1 MEIRSVNEAETWQ
14 KSREIIHFT
23 GICGAGK
30 STLSKRMADRIMLHG
45 GKVIGTID
53 YDPHVPDHER
63 AHDRAFS
70 RELDQR
76 NIAAGCN
83 DPAIHEAIVEHA
95 LESLNRW
102 VSSDANVVLVD
113 RWMESYDGLSEGHIS
128 RIENAIVSSGFR
140 MKHVLLIVGSANDES
155 ESVKTR
161 MIHTRGA
168 RPPEWWSSG
177 PASLDEWVREE
188 VACQNAYR
196 GFVQRSPF
204 ESITIDT
211 TDMEWSAYEA
221 VIVDSMLHAKN
232 DAHTYGM
239 SQCKQSTRSNASSTT
254 AF

>member
-1 MEIRSVNEAETWQ
+1 METGSADEAKTWQ

-30 STLSKRMADRIMLHG
+30 STLSKRIADRIMMHG

-70 RELDQR
+70 RELDRR
-76 NIAAGCN
+76 NMTAGCN

-95 LESLNRW
+95 LESLSRW
-102 VSSDANVVLVD
+102 VSSDADVVLVD
-113 RWMESYDGLSEGHIS
+113 RWVESYDGLRKDHIS

-140 MKHVLLIVGSANDES
+140 MKHVLLTVGGTSGESA
-155 ESVKTR
+155 SVKAR
-161 MIHTRGA
+161 MLHTRGT
-168 RPPEWWSSG
+168 RPPEWWNSG
-177 PASLDEWVREE
+177 PASLDEWVQEE

-196 GFVQRSPF
+196 EFIQRSPF

-221 VIVDSMLHAKN
+221 VIVDSMLHGK
-232 DAHTYGM
+232 
-239 SQCKQSTRSNASSTT
+239 K
-254 AF
+254 